1 MSATHQGMCD
11 AQAKELELLLD
22 LFRENPEDFWR
33 SNKDCATDWNEAK
46 FLQAINDCRLIPRA
60 DPNTL
65 SHIHRLMRLIPLYE
79 IAQANPDPYDKREV
93 HKAVLERAGWSN
105 PERFF
110 VPIQLQGGGREGLPF
125 RRERTKSGATV
136 RETPGS
142 CGVEVQQVRP
152 MSTRSGT
159 VIAVVTNRSRPVKS
173 PARFD
178 RRRLSPSFL
187 FLTAHGRLD
196 RAGRKWCPG
205 PQPRWLIA
213 LLHTELGR
221 SPHLRDQCMRLR
233 SSVAHDDPRPGI
245 DIVGH

>member
-105 PERFF
+105 PERA
-110 VPIQLQGGGREGLPF
+110 R
-125 RRERTKSGATV
+125 
-136 RETPGS
+136 
-142 CGVEVQQVRP
+142 VQQWLVRSP
-152 MSTRSGT
+152 YQEGAVLALQMRVEKQSQPRRHSTT
-159 VIAVVTNRSRPVKS
+159 VSVEDGRDHEYERRIGAG
-173 PARFD
+173 
-178 RRRLSPSFL
+178 RRR
-187 FLTAHGRLD
+187 
-196 RAGRKWCPG
+196 RA
-205 PQPRWLIA
+205 
-213 LLHTELGR
+213 
-221 SPHLRDQCMRLR
+221 
-233 SSVAHDDPRPGI
+233 V
-245 DIVGH
+245 